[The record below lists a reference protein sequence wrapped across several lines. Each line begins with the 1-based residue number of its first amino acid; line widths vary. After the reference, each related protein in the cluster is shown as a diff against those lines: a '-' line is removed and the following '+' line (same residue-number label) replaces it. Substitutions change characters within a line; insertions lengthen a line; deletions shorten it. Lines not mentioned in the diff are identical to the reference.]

1 MTSCNKL
8 QLPAGT
14 MLLEDLEV
22 VAPGGM
28 TCSPIVASLIDG
40 QRVAAALDVAKS
52 YVGIEG
58 TDAEYAMLHE
68 VAQGIAAAKAD
79 ETQSGSAKGKSPAAK
94 PCARGGSMT
103 KDQLSPCPEV
113 TDEMIEAGV
122 AAWHRTNG
130 LLDEEVRAI
139 YLAMHQA
146 SSPQDGGWR
155 PIETAPQ
162 DGESILA
169 ICNSAYSPKAN
180 VTWWS
185 GAWTLYSR
193 PDDKWHGGVS
203 KWWPTHWMPLPAP
216 PTLTGVSTNG

>member
-1 MTSCNKL
+1 MDEKDIVEPWSYDRDSRYIELEGCPIFRVFGADDFPCIEDEDRWEAERDYL
-8 QLPAGT
+8 AHAGT
-14 MLLEDLEV
+14 VVLLLN
-22 VAPGGM
+22 A
-28 TCSPIVASLIDG
+28 I
-40 QRVAAALDVAKS
+40 
-52 YVGIEG
+52 
-58 TDAEYAMLHE
+58 
-68 VAQGIAAAKAD
+68 
-79 ETQSGSAKGKSPAAK
+79 
-94 PCARGGSMT
+94 ARGNFGT
-103 KDQLSPCPEV
+103 TGEAVKAYVEV
-113 TDEMIEAGV
+113 KA
-122 AAWHRTNG
+122 
-130 LLDEEVRAI
+130 
-139 YLAMHQA
+139 LAMHQA